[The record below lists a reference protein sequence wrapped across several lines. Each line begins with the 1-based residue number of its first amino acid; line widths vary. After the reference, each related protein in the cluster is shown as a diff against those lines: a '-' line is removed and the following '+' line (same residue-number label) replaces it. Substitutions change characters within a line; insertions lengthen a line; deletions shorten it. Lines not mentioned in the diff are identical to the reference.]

1 MGAPTIAPTA
11 IRKESGMKYEF
22 GSREWFAALQAIQCE
37 KARALADPA
46 FSYSVCEVMTG
57 VPAHLAFLPGG
68 KAAWCATIRGSDVTF
83 ELEERDDVNFKAV
96 MDYAGVL
103 PLTRFDT
110 QGRADLNA
118 ELWAMSAAL
127 VASGK
132 MKLIGDGPPGPF
144 AAAHDAIVKLTA

>member
-1 MGAPTIAPTA
+1 
-11 IRKESGMKYEF
+11 MKYEF
-22 GSREWFAALQAIQCE
+22 GSREWFAALHAILCE
-37 KARALADPA
+37 KAHAAAEPA
-46 FSYSVCEVMTG
+46 FSYAVCEVMTG
-57 VPAHLAFLPGG
+57 VPARLAFLPGG

-96 MDYAGVL
+96 MDYASVL
-103 PLTRFDT
+103 PLARFDT
-110 QGRADLNA
+110 GGRADLNA

-132 MKLIGDGPPGPF
+132 MKLTGDPGGPPGPF